1 MSEAELRLTYKPDDE
16 WLGELDAVVRSGAFS
31 GKSSA
36 WFGRVHLKETFV
48 AALRAFPLTSTSPP
62 MLEGGFW
69 SKDSQG
75 SLDQCHQCHLR
86 IVVTPYNSRGTLL
99 VRIDLATQ
107 SSETPDI
114 DQQHSA
120 TVRFL
125 TDYAAVAEF
134 ADTLDRVLD
143 GANEQA
149 ILKRTRT

>member
-1 MSEAELRLTYKPDDE
+1 MSEAELRLAYKPDDE

-31 GKSSA
+31 GKGSA
-36 WFGRVHLKETFV
+36 WFDRIYLKETFV

-62 MLEGGFW
+62 MIEGGFW
-69 SKDSQG
+69 SKDSQR
-75 SLDQCHQCHLR
+75 SLDQCHLR
-86 IVVTPYNSRGTLL
+86 IVFTPYNSRGTLL

-107 SSETPDI
+107 SRKTPDI
-114 DQQHSA
+114 DQQHSV

-149 ILKRTRT
+149 ILKGTPT